1 MERKFYTLVKE
12 NHKFGGNDYIRGK
25 IHSYKELICDGER
38 DGLTKPAFAWNIISG
53 VGHAIATE
61 CTQEQYDHFSQM
73 VEKHYPG
80 LCEFDCKK
88 E

>member
-1 MERKFYTLVKE
+1 MERKIYTLVKE
-12 NHKFGGNDYIRGK
+12 DHKFGKNSYVRGK

-38 DGLTKPAFAWNIISG
+38 DGISKPAFAWKVVSG
-53 VGHAIATE
+53 VGEVIATV
-61 CTQEQYDHFSQM
+61 CTQEQYDRFSQM

-80 LCEFDCKK
+80 LCEFDYKK